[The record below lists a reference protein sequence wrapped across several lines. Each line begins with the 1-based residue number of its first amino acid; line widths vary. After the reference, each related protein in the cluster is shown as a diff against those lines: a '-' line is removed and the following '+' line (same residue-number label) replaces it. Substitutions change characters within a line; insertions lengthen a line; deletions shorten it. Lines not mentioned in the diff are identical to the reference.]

1 MTSLPTEAKASS
13 VGSPTSNGSG
23 STSGRKTLD
32 LEPNPFEQSFA
43 GPTEQGSSAKPKQ
56 ANRKDPKDHKLP
68 TASSPPVLTPGG
80 TRRTTTSN
88 MLPPLPGIMSP
99 GAPSIPGTPGMWSSM
114 FQGPSQQILPFAY
127 PVGPSASTGPAGAPP
142 TSSQQQQMYSQS
154 IANAKRT
161 GLTPNESSLRTGLT
175 PGSNNNLA
183 HHNYAMLMSSGPF
196 TPGSL
201 SFLNMPPVKTEDKHE
216 PQEPGS
222 HAAPSAP
229 APAAAAAPQTAE
241 PKPKKPKTKKTKEHA
256 EPASENGSKNDS
268 QDEEKRKSFLER
280 NRIAAS
286 KCRQRKKQMV
296 QKMQQELN
304 FYSAQYDTL
313 TQQVA
318 ALQDQVKTLHSIL
331 YGHKDCPSLTEQ
343 MGGVENTNNVLGAFA
358 PVHLVP
364 AVPQMMLV
372 QDASRQQ
379 GPK

>member
-1 MTSLPTEAKASS
+1 MTSLQTEAKASS

-43 GPTEQGSSAKPKQ
+43 GPTEQGSLAKPKQ
-56 ANRKDPKDHKLP
+56 ANRKDPKLH
-68 TASSPPVLTPGG
+68 TSTSPPVLTPGG

-114 FQGPSQQILPFAY
+114 FQGPSQQMLPFAY
-127 PVGPSASTGPAGAPP
+127 PVGPSATTGSNGAPP
-142 TSSQQQQMYSQS
+142 TSSQQQQMYNQI

-175 PGSNNNLA
+175 PGSNNSLA
-183 HHNYAMLMSSGPF
+183 NHNYNMLMSSGPF
-196 TPGSL
+196 TPGGL

-216 PQEPGS
+216 PHEPAS
-222 HAAPSAP
+222 HSAPSAP
-229 APAAAAAPQTAE
+229 APETGE
-241 PKPKKPKTKKTKEHA
+241 PKPKKQKTKKTKEST
-256 EPASENGSKNDS
+256 EPTSENGSKNDS
-268 QDEEKRKSFLER
+268 HDEEKRKSFLER

-331 YGHKDCPSLTEQ
+331 YSHKDCPTLTEQ
-343 MGGVENTNNVLGAFA
+343 MGGVENTNNVLGVFA
-358 PVHLVP
+358 PVHMVP

-372 QDASRQQ
+372 QDNSRQE

>member
-1 MTSLPTEAKASS
+1 MTSLQTEPKTAS

-43 GPTEQGSSAKPKQ
+43 GPTEQGSSAKTKH
-56 ANRKDPKDHKLP
+56 ANRKDHKLHA
-68 TASSPPVLTPGG
+68 ASSPPVLTPGG
-80 TRRTTTSN
+80 TRRTTTTS

-99 GAPSIPGTPGMWSSM
+99 GASSIPGTPGMWSSM
-114 FQGPSQQILPFAY
+114 FQGQSQQMLPFTY
-127 PVGPSASTGPAGAPP
+127 PMGPSASTGAGGPPP
-142 TSSQQQQMYSQS
+142 TSSQQQQMYNQI

-175 PGSNNNLA
+175 PGSNNSLA
-183 HHNYAMLMSSGPF
+183 NHNYAMLMSSGPF
-196 TPGSL
+196 TPGGL

-216 PQEPGS
+216 PHEPAS

-229 APAAAAAPQTAE
+229 APAAPAAPETSE
-241 PKPKKPKTKKTKEHA
+241 PKPKKQKTKKRESA

-331 YGHKDCPSLTEQ
+331 YSHKDCPTLAEQ

-372 QDASRQQ
+372 QDASRQE